1 MLGHRSETEADM
13 TFKIADMAHEAQ
25 LVEIAEQLSEALSR
39 EETEGKALDLSPD
52 YVDAAKCLLATLSER
67 VALLP
72 SETVD
77 RTEQQVE
84 NFLDFDPEFL
94 DTARDMLR
102 AFIEKTKACR

>member
-1 MLGHRSETEADM
+1 M

-25 LVEIAEQLSEALSR
+25 LFEIAEQLSEALSR
-39 EETEGKALDLSPD
+39 EETESKALDLGPD

-72 SETVD
+72 SETVG

-94 DTARDMLR
+94 DAARDMLR